1 VASIGKRAIISAK
14 AYLGTNVVLL
24 GRITVEDGVII
35 EDGCTLGKP
44 RDSVVEQLRASSGGG
59 LALLDWDALPDA
71 DTLIARGC
79 RIGRLSTICSGS
91 TLGEDVFCKE
101 YSHVGWDT
109 VIGARSRLMYGAQVH
124 SRVRIGE
131 DCRIGGFCC
140 NDAGI
145 GHRVSMLGYLSH
157 AYRVHGAGMRE
168 PAPTVD
174 DDVIIGFGAHV
185 IGGIRIGRGSY
196 VAAGSVVTKD
206 IPPNSIATHVN
217 AVCPL
222 SDWRGRLGRTGSGH
236 ATSETDV
243 VR

>member
-1 VASIGKRAIISAK
+1 VTSIGKRAIVSAK
-14 AYLGTNVVLL
+14 AYLGANVVLL
-24 GRITVEDGVII
+24 GRITVKDGVII

-44 RDSVVEQLRASSGGG
+44 RDLVVQQLLASSGCPS
-59 LALLDWDALPDA
+59 LLDWDALPDA
-71 DTLIARGC
+71 NTIIAAGC

-91 TLGEDVFCKE
+91 TLGADVFCKD
-101 YSHVGWDT
+101 YSYVGWDT

-140 NDAGI
+140 NDARI
-145 GHRVSMLGYLSH
+145 GHRVSMFGYLSH
-157 AYRVHGAGMRE
+157 AYRVHGAGMLE

-196 VAAGSVVTKD
+196 VAAGSVVTKN
-206 IPPNSIATHVN
+206 IPPNSIVTHVN

-222 SDWRGRLGRTGSGH
+222 SDWRGRLGLTGSGY
-236 ATSETDV
+236 AASETDV
-243 VR
+243 AR